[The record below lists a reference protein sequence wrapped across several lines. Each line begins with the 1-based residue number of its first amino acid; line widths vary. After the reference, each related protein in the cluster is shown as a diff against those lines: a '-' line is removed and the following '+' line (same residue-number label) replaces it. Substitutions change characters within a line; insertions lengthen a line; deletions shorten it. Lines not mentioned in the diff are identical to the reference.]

1 MENRINI
8 FEFDKRKSPVSQVAE
23 RIEEAF
29 NIFKGADLL
38 IVNRRAN
45 GDFIGVMGESLF
57 EYQKGVV
64 LLERFYKKDKCN
76 QKGTEVEE
84 ISQEN
89 KDLIREF
96 TQFSRNIPK
105 AATLTEEERD
115 KYTSKIED
123 YTHKINNIKTEKVI
137 LKTYQYKRKILT
149 EFDLIEEETLKV
161 LSNLYAGM
169 GLNFLMTMSW
179 SSLEEVGIALTTVE
193 HPDYID
199 LILIPVKQNDEN

>member
-8 FEFDKRKSPVSQVAE
+8 LEFDKRKSPVSQVAE
-23 RIEEAF
+23 RIREAF
-29 NIFKGADLL
+29 NIFRGADLL
-38 IVNRRAN
+38 IVNRRVN

-57 EYQKGVV
+57 EYKKGVV
-64 LLERFYKKDKCN
+64 LLERFYKKDKCK

-96 TQFSRNIPK
+96 TQFSKNIPK

-115 KYTSKIED
+115 GYTSKIED
-123 YTHKINNIKTEKVI
+123 YTQKINNIKTEKVI

-149 EFDLIEEETLKV
+149 EFDSIEEKTLEV

-179 SSLEEVGIALTTVE
+179 SSLEEVSIALTTVE
-193 HPDYID
+193 HPDYVD